1 MLSRSL
7 SRLASLAHELLLPR
21 PQGTAAAN
29 ELTLNV
35 LAPVL
40 EYAGVASLAKLGN
53 PKATLAQL
61 LEEESATKASYRTVR
76 SSGAGKHTE
85 SVYLVEVYSGSK
97 MLGEGA
103 GFTVEMA
110 EADAAKSALLKEFTA
125 EVEEVVLPSTWGN
138 YAVADAE
145 AMIGQLFPTRK

>member
-1 MLSRSL
+1 
-7 SRLASLAHELLLPR
+7 
-21 PQGTAAAN
+21 
-29 ELTLNV
+29 
-35 LAPVL
+35 
-40 EYAGVASLAKLGN
+40 
-53 PKATLAQL
+53 
-61 LEEESATKASYRTVR
+61 
-76 SSGAGKHTE
+76 
-85 SVYLVEVYSGSK
+85 